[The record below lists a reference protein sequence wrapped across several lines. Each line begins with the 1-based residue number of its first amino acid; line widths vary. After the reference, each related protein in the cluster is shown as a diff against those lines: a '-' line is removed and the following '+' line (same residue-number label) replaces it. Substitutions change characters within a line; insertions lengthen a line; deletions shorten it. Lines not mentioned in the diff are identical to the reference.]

1 MEEMLENQGQVDPH
15 VMELNYEVQA
25 LRNKLAHASQVIER
39 LSDERALARI
49 NFLFKVLK
57 YRDMFSEETVAKTVE
72 EITNVMFQPDITEGS
87 NE

>member
-1 MEEMLENQGQVDPH
+1 MNTQGHVDPQM
-15 VMELNYEVQA
+15 MELNYEVQT
-25 LRNKLAHASQVIER
+25 LRNKLAQASQVIER

-57 YRDMFSEETVAKTVE
+57 YKDVFTTEIVTKTIE
-72 EITNVMFQPDITEGS
+72 EISMVMFPNEEELENEG